1 MTPRTDH
8 HTNGRG
14 TMSEEFN
21 PDNRGQVILYRA
33 NGVNVPVEVT
43 YWQRTFWMPQKNIAQ
58 LFGTTQQNVSL
69 HLSNIYGTKELQEVS
84 TYKDFL
90 LVRQEGSRMVKRNVR
105 FYNLDAIIAVG
116 YRVNSPQA
124 TAFRQWATSV
134 LHEYMIKGFA
144 LNDDILKNGNTFGED
159 YFKELLARVRDIR
172 TSEKRLHRQVLA
184 IFQEICIDYDKDS
197 GIAREFYQN
206 MQNRFHYAAHGHTA
220 PEIIRQRADA
230 TKPHMGLTTWQGS
243 PEGRIHKSDV
253 TVAKNYLDENELSRL
268 NRLTSGFLD
277 MIENRVSA
285 RLTTTMPEFIQLV
298 SQYIQLAG
306 GATLTGKGTVTR
318 KQADRK
324 AVEEYT
330 KFNETQLYDFEEFA
344 KGIDGGHHDGIG
356 K

>member
-1 MTPRTDH
+1 MPVEDT
-8 HTNGRG
+8 
-14 TMSEEFN
+14 SEEFN

-58 LFGTTQQNVSL
+58 LFGVTPQTVTRHIQ
-69 HLSNIYGTKELQEVS
+69 NIYSEGELDENA
-84 TYKDFL
+84 TCTFL
-90 LVRQEGSRMVKRNVR
+90 VQVRNEGGRTVRRTIR
-105 FYNLDAIIAVG
+105 FYNLNAIIAVG

-144 LNDDILKNGNTFGED
+144 LNDDMLKNGNTFGED
-159 YFKELLARVRDIR
+159 YFKELLARVREIR
-172 TSEKRLHRQVLA
+172 TSEKRLYQQVLA
-184 IFQEICIDYDKDS
+184 IFQEICTDYDKDS
-197 GIAREFYQN
+197 NIAREFYQN

-220 PEIIRQRADA
+220 PEIISQRVDA

-243 PEGRIHKSDV
+243 PNGRIHKSDV
-253 TVAKNYLDENELSRL
+253 TVAKNYLDENELTRL

-277 MIENRVSA
+277 MIENRVAA
-285 RLTTTMPEFIQLV
+285 RLTTMPEFIQFV
-298 SQYIQLAG
+298 SQYIQLSG

-318 KQADRK
+318 KQADKK
-324 AVEEYT
+324 AFEEYA
-330 KFNETQLYDFEEFA
+330 KFNATQLYDFEKFA

-356 K
+356 R